1 MQLKLIIKHLQKVRV
16 YNMPYIGKGANGFGI
31 RERYRYS
38 ASGSQT
44 AFTGS
49 DLDSKT
55 LQIDNGSLIDVYLNG
70 VLLDTAD
77 YNTNTA
83 NQVTLT
89 SGATASDEV
98 MIIVYDVFSL
108 SDALSKSGGAMSGS
122 ITNFTSTGIDDNADA
137 TAITITSD
145 EAVGIGKSLTP
156 NNYSGYQSLTIGGS
170 DATTGA
176 TVDLE
181 DSSGNLE
188 GRINGTNGIVY
199 IEADPNGST
208 GASKISLE
216 VDGSAKMTVLDGGDV
231 NIANGNL
238 VIGTAGKGIDFS
250 AQTHA
255 TSTGGHG
262 NPTVQSEVLSH
273 YEEGE
278 FNYGMNVNMTQET
291 NANYGRYT
299 RVGNLVT
306 VNARM
311 DIASVSGSNT
321 VFFANLPFAVSA
333 HTGSGR
339 VDNLYIGTLQTY
351 NVSNGGYDVMGKNIL
366 CENASGT
373 AYAMY
378 SVHNG
383 NHAYILNSMV
393 STSSELYMTL
403 TYRTG

>member
-1 MQLKLIIKHLQKVRV
+1 
-16 YNMPYIGKGANGFGI
+16 MPYIGKGANGFGI

-38 ASGSQT
+38 ATGGQT
-44 AFTGS
+44 DFTS
-49 DLDSKT
+49 TDLDSKT
-55 LQIDNGSLIDVYLNG
+55 LQIDSGSLVDVYLNG

-98 MIIVYDVFSL
+98 MIVVYDVFSL
-108 SDALSKSGGAMSGS
+108 SDAMPKTGGTFTGAVTHTGA
-122 ITNFTSTGIDDNADA
+122 FTSVGIDDNADA

-199 IEADPNGST
+199 IEADPNGAT

-231 NIANGNL
+231 NIADGNL
-238 VIGTAGKGIDFS
+238 LVASGHGIDF
-250 AQTHA
+250 AY
-255 TSTGGHG
+255 TGNG
-262 NPTVQSEVLSH
+262 
-273 YEEGE
+273 
-278 FNYGMNVNMTQET
+278 
-291 NANYGRYT
+291 
-299 RVGNLVT
+299 
-306 VNARM
+306 
-311 DIASVSGSNT
+311 SGS
-321 VFFANLPFAVSA
+321 
-333 HTGSGR
+333 
-339 VDNLYIGTLQTY
+339 
-351 NVSNGGYDVMGKNIL
+351 M
-366 CENASGT
+366 
-373 AYAMY
+373 
-378 SVHNG
+378 
-383 NHAYILNSMV
+383 
-393 STSSELYMTL
+393 SSELFSDYETGTWTAGSAVGAFNNHFQGGIVYVKTNGRIL
-403 TYRTG
+403 FFDDGTTASGHNDLKHNEIGSANEVVLSGTYFT

>member
-1 MQLKLIIKHLQKVRV
+1 
-16 YNMPYIGKGANGFGI
+16 MPYIGKGANGFGI

-55 LQIDNGSLIDVYLNG
+55 LQFDSGSLLDVYLNG

-98 MIIVYDVFSL
+98 MIVVYDVFSL
-108 SDALSKSGGAMSGS
+108 SDAMPKTGGTFTGAVTHTGA
-122 ITNFTSTGIDDNADA
+122 FTSKGIDDNADA

-238 VIGTAGKGIDFS
+238 VIGTSGKGIDFS
-250 AQTHA
+250 VGADG
-255 TSTGGHG
+255 TS
-262 NPTVQSEVLSH
+262 QSNVLDE
-273 YEEGE
+273 YEEGL
-278 FNYGMNVNMTQET
+278 FNLSMNGFSFQTNSQGRYLKIGKLVHFTAFIHALGSQNSNTANLDLPFTIDANAASSNVGYYTVAMAFQSSHNTNDGTHPSVFMATGGNTNITLRLQQEDGART
-291 NANYGRYT
+291 NATNNVFSSEDQMMVSGMY
-299 RVGNLVT
+299 
-306 VNARM
+306 
-311 DIASVSGSNT
+311 IASS
-321 VFFANLPFAVSA
+321 
-333 HTGSGR
+333 
-339 VDNLYIGTLQTY
+339 
-351 NVSNGGYDVMGKNIL
+351 
-366 CENASGT
+366 
-373 AYAMY
+373 
-378 SVHNG
+378 
-383 NHAYILNSMV
+383 
-393 STSSELYMTL
+393 
-403 TYRTG
+403 